1 MKNTIKIINENEVL
15 VTKDFQKKATLFGTE
30 EYKLWKN
37 VLSDF
42 PSAKMTTKKITKNP
56 NKRTYKNLT
65 YVRIEKFLMTQDNSE
80 ELLKEYS
87 TAREQAVIQTNPYRA
102 VLAWF
107 LQKYPNYDDYKG
119 FFETDKKEHN
129 EKQNNDEIYNNNISN
144 FEDAKAASNM

>member
-1 MKNTIKIINENEVL
+1 MRNTIKIINESEVL
-15 VTKDFQKKATLFGTE
+15 VTRDFQKKAMIFGTE
-30 EYKLWKN
+30 EYKLWKD
-37 VLSDF
+37 VLNDF
-42 PSAKMTTKKITKNP
+42 PSAKMSTKKINKNP

-87 TAREQAVIQTNPYRA
+87 TAREQAVIQASPYRA

-129 EKQNNDEIYNNNISN
+129 EKQNNDEICNNNISN